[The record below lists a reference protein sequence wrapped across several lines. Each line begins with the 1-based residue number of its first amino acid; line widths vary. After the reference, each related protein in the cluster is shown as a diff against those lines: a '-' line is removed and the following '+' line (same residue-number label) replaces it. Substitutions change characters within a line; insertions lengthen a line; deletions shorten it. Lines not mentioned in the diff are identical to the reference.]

1 MAPSDPSASL
11 ATKGWYLSIKA
22 SVLRSTWALQT
33 WCCTPTSSA
42 TVFCAIGIVSD
53 QHIGSHTRAERLNPL
68 LEGLGIFAAHP
79 LTPHRHPPHRTS
91 PHPPPQLPPL
101 P

>member
-53 QHIGSHTRAERLNPL
+53 QLIGSHTRGERLNPL
-68 LEGLGIFAAHP
+68 LEGLGIFRLQRIHG
-79 LTPHRHPPHRTS
+79 HVQPPDRTD
-91 PHPPPQLPPL
+91 PHPHPSGPPF
-101 P
+101 